1 MKLKTYIVLAIILGY
16 IPFIPALCCASG
28 GIPSFLVLF
37 YSFFILIPYLAKSL
51 FFLMFFAPLSY
62 VLYAIIIWFSNNKKI
77 LWGVILIPLLHI
89 GGILGTVFFNGAI
102 RVFPSEVFEL
112 TNPLTVTCWVLTFVY
127 VILFIYIFIAF
138 FKRGTGAVRR

>member
-1 MKLKTYIVLAIILGY
+1 MKLKTYIDFAIMIGY
-16 IPFIPALCCASG
+16 FPFLPAVCCASG

-51 FFLMFFAPLSY
+51 FFLMFFVPLSY

-89 GGILGTVFFNGAI
+89 VGILGTVFFNGAI

-127 VILFIYIFIAF
+127 VIQFIYIFIAIF
-138 FKRGTGAVRR
+138 SNKEQGR

>member
-1 MKLKTYIVLAIILGY
+1 MKLKTYIAFAIMIGY
-16 IPFIPALCCASG
+16 FPFLPAVCCASG
-28 GIPSFLVLF
+28 VIPSFLVLF

-62 VLYAIIIWFSNNKKI
+62 VLYAIIIWISNNKKI

-89 GGILGTVFFNGAI
+89 VGILGTVFFNGAI